1 MGIYLLIFVI
11 ALLYFLFAGG
21 NERMSKDGRLLA
33 IYFIYLALFVGLGDM
48 IGGYDR
54 YIYGESFDYIADIT
68 WGDRNYTNAI
78 YLVNG
83 KEFGYFIWQILLSFI
98 TTNRYIFILFTTIL
112 IYALFYRA
120 FVKYIDNYPFACI
133 VFLGLMFFFT
143 MTYLRQM
150 IAIGIAWQGVE
161 HIWKRNAIRFF
172 IYVGLAATFH
182 TAVLIFGIIYF
193 IPLKKYSKKSI
204 IWVLIACLLI
214 GLTPIPNMLLAGAG
228 DTTGKIAGYTDQDQ
242 GFRIEYVLEVIFFTF
257 IIFKNYKYINEDK
270 KTLTFLNMC
279 YALCA
284 ILFVFMR
291 FGQGGRF
298 AWPFFLGIF
307 YMLSKLLC
315 QKRISSVNRGLVIVV
330 FLALFVRINNAW
342 APMQVPYKT
351 FLTNG
356 VPAGDG
362 KIYNKFEYDDNYTI
376 NKFHRPAFIFT
387 R

>member
-1 MGIYLLIFVI
+1 
-11 ALLYFLFAGG
+11 
-21 NERMSKDGRLLA
+21 
-33 IYFIYLALFVGLGDM
+33 
-48 IGGYDR
+48 
-54 YIYGESFDYIADIT
+54 
-68 WGDRNYTNAI
+68 
-78 YLVNG
+78 
-83 KEFGYFIWQILLSFI
+83 
-98 TTNRYIFILFTTIL
+98 
-112 IYALFYRA
+112 
-120 FVKYIDNYPFACI
+120 
-133 VFLGLMFFFT
+133 
-143 MTYLRQM
+143 
-150 IAIGIAWQGVE
+150 
-161 HIWKRNAIRFF
+161 
-172 IYVGLAATFH
+172 
-182 TAVLIFGIIYF
+182 
-193 IPLKKYSKKSI
+193 
-204 IWVLIACLLI
+204 
-214 GLTPIPNMLLAGAG
+214 MLLAGAG

>member
-1 MGIYLLIFVI
+1 MGIYLLVFII
-11 ALLYFLFAGG
+11 GLLYFLFVGG
-21 NERMSKDGRLLA
+21 NKNLAKDGRLLA

-54 YIYGESFDYIADIT
+54 YIYSESFDFIADIT
-68 WGDRNYTNAI
+68 WGDRNYANAI

-83 KEFGYFIWQILLSFI
+83 NEFGYFIWQILLSFI

-112 IYALFYRA
+112 IYALFYRS

-133 VFLGLMFFFT
+133 IFLGLMFFFT

-150 IAIGIAWQGVE
+150 ISIGIVWQGIE

-172 IYVGLAATFH
+172 LYVALASTFH

-193 IPLKKYSKKSI
+193 IPLRKYSKKSI
-204 IWVLIACLLI
+204 MRVLITCLLI
-214 GLTPIPNMLLAGAG
+214 GLTPIPNMLLAGAE
-228 DTTGKIAGYTDQDQ
+228 DTTGKTAGYTDQDQ

-307 YMLSKLLC
+307 YVMSKLLC
-315 QKRISSVNRGLVIVV
+315 QRRISSVNRGLVIIV
-330 FLALFVRINNAW
+330 FFALFVRINNAW
-342 APMQVPYKT
+342 VPMQVPYKT

-356 VPAGDG
+356 VPAGNG
-362 KIYNKFEYDDNYTI
+362 ILYNKFEYDDNYTI
-376 NKFHRPAFIFT
+376 NKLYRPAFTFT
-387 R
+387 K

>member
-1 MGIYLLIFVI
+1 MEIYFLVFAVC
-11 ALLYFLFAGG
+11 LLYYLVVGG
-21 NERMSKDGRLLA
+21 NKRLAKDGRFLA
-33 IYFIYLALFVGLGDM
+33 IFFLYLSLFVGLGDM

-54 YIYGESFDYIADIT
+54 YVYGESFDYIADVT
-68 WGDRNYTNAI
+68 WSNRNYTNAI

-83 KEFGYFIWQILLSFI
+83 VEYGYFAWQVLVSFI
-98 TTNRYIFILFTTIL
+98 TTNRYMFILFTTIL
-112 IYALFYRA
+112 IYALFYKS

-133 VFLGLMFFFT
+133 VFLGMLFFFT

-150 IAIGIAWQGVE
+150 IAIGIVWQGIE

-172 IYVGLAATFH
+172 IYVALAATFH

-193 IPLKKYSKKSI
+193 IPLRVYSKRTI
-204 IWVLIACLLI
+204 IWFLTLCLLI
-214 GLTPIPNMLLAGAG
+214 GLTPIPNIIIASAGE
-228 DTTGKIAGYTDQDQ
+228 TTGKAGNYAEQDQ
-242 GFRIEYVLEVIFFTF
+242 GFRIEYVLEVMFFIF
-257 IIFKNYKYINEDK
+257 IIFKNYNYISSDE

-279 YALCA
+279 YTLCA

-307 YMLSKLLC
+307 YMLSSLLC
-315 QKRISSVNRGLVIVV
+315 QRRVSFVNRAFVVIV
-330 FLALFVRINNAW
+330 FFALFARINNAW
-342 APMQVPYKT
+342 ASQQVPYKT

-356 VPAGDG
+356 MPAGNG
-362 KIYNKFEYDDNYTI
+362 EIYNKFEYDFEYTI
-376 NKFHRPAFIFT
+376 DKFYRPAFTFT